1 MKLEKEKIKAK
12 AKELADKAEE
22 TLQKGVKKAGEFGL
36 KVINF
41 GNEHPLLFCSALSAG
56 LLGLVVASEKANEFQ
71 DADPT
76 LIEKFREGVQESR
89 ERHLKGEDGDSVME
103 LLTNL
108 SDNINLKH
116 GEGVFIEGNE
126 NGGNTICHYEKNL
139 VLPEE
144 EE

>member
-1 MKLEKEKIKAK
+1 MKLEKIKAK

-22 TLQKGVKKAGEFGL
+22 TLQKGVEKTLETGVKVYNFFGDHPMLGITSLVAGVIGL
-36 KVINF
+36 TAI
-41 GNEHPLLFCSALSAG
+41 SA
-56 LLGLVVASEKANEFQ
+56 KANEFQ
-71 DADPT
+71 DSSIPN
-76 LIEKFREGVQESR
+76 FEGSNE
-89 ERHLKGEDGDSVME
+89 GNGDSVME

-108 SDNINLKH
+108 SDNISLKH

>member
-22 TLQKGVKKAGEFGL
+22 KLQKGVEKTLETGAKVYNFFVDHPMLGVTSLAAGIIGL
-36 KVINF
+36 TAI
-41 GNEHPLLFCSALSAG
+41 SA
-56 LLGLVVASEKANEFQ
+56 KANEFQ
-71 DADPT
+71 DSSIPN
-76 LIEKFREGVQESR
+76 FEGSDE
-89 ERHLKGEDGDSVME
+89 GNGDSVME

-108 SDNINLKH
+108 SDNISLKH

-126 NGGNTICHYEKNL
+126 TGGNTICHYEKNL

>member
-1 MKLEKEKIKAK
+1 MKLEKIKAK

-22 TLQKGVKKAGEFGL
+22 TLQKGVEKTLETGVKVYNFFGDHPMLGVTSLVAGVIGL
-36 KVINF
+36 TAI
-41 GNEHPLLFCSALSAG
+41 SA
-56 LLGLVVASEKANEFQ
+56 KANEFQ
-71 DADPT
+71 DRS
-76 LIEKFREGVQESR
+76 ISNFEGSDE
-89 ERHLKGEDGDSVME
+89 GNGDSVME

-126 NGGNTICHYEKNL
+126 TGGNTICHYEKNL

>member
-1 MKLEKEKIKAK
+1 MKLEKIKAK
-12 AKELADKAEE
+12 AKEMADKAEE
-22 TLQKGVKKAGEFGL
+22 VLQRGAKKAGEFGL
-36 KVINF
+36 NVLNF
-41 GNEHPLLFCSALSAG
+41 GYEHPLLFYSALSAG

-71 DADPT
+71 DRSIPN
-76 LIEKFREGVQESR
+76 FEGSDE
-89 ERHLKGEDGDSVME
+89 GNGDSVME

-108 SDNINLKH
+108 SDNISLKH

-126 NGGNTICHYEKNL
+126 TGGNTICHYEKNL